1 MNKLNDEILTDLK
14 SAMKGKKALD
24 LNVLRMLLT
33 AIKNKKISLGGGGK
47 DDLND
52 DQLIEIVKSEIKK
65 RKDSI
70 VAYREGNRED
80 LALNEEN
87 EIKILEKYMPEQI
100 SEDELKKIIEEA
112 LEPLGELS
120 PKDFGRAMGVVM
132 AKVGNKA
139 DGNTVSRILKEIL
152 VK

>member
-1 MNKLNDEILTDLK
+1 MSKLNDEILIDLK
-14 SAMKGKKALD
+14 QAMRDKKTLD

-47 DDLND
+47 DDLD
-52 DQLIEIVKSEIKK
+52 DNQISAIIKSEIKK

-70 VAYREGNRED
+70 VAYRDGERED
-80 LALNEEN
+80 LALNEEQ

-100 SEDELKKIIEEA
+100 SEEELKKIIILA
-112 LEPLGELS
+112 LEPLGELNS
-120 PKDFGRAMGVVM
+120 KDFGRAMGVVM

-139 DGNTVSRILKEIL
+139 DGNMVSKILKEIL
-152 VK
+152 E

>member
-1 MNKLNDEILTDLK
+1 MSKLNDEILIDLK
-14 SAMKGKKALD
+14 QAMRDKKTLD

-47 DDLND
+47 DDLD
-52 DQLIEIVKSEIKK
+52 DNQISAIIKSEIKK

-70 VAYREGNRED
+70 VAYRDGERED
-80 LALNEEN
+80 LALNEER

-100 SEDELKKIIEEA
+100 SEEELKKIIILA

-120 PKDFGRAMGVVM
+120 SKDFGRAMGAVM
-132 AKVGNKA
+132 KEVGNKA
-139 DGNTVSRILKEIL
+139 DGNMVSKILKEIL
-152 VK
+152 E